1 MKILVVD
8 DDIQLATIIAFTL
21 QREGYTI
28 VNAHD
33 GVTALQLWEQ
43 EQPNLVLLDVNLP
56 QMDGYE
62 VLRRI
67 RAVGK
72 TPVLMLTVRNAEE
85 DMVSGLDLGADD
97 YITKPFSPRTLLA
110 RIRAVLRRIGEVP
123 ADDLTLGDFTLDLD
137 RQEVRRA
144 SEASI
149 KLTPLEFRLLHYL
162 LVNQNHVLSNDN
174 LIEHVWG
181 YSDTG
186 DKMLLKQLVRRL
198 RRKIER
204 DPATPRYLHNVAGV
218 GYVLEDALTRV
229 RE

>member
-97 YITKPFSPRTLLA
+97 YITK
-110 RIRAVLRRIGEVP
+110 
-123 ADDLTLGDFTLDLD
+123 
-137 RQEVRRA
+137 
-144 SEASI
+144 
-149 KLTPLEFRLLHYL
+149 
-162 LVNQNHVLSNDN
+162 
-174 LIEHVWG
+174 
-181 YSDTG
+181 
-186 DKMLLKQLVRRL
+186 
-198 RRKIER
+198 
-204 DPATPRYLHNVAGV
+204 
-218 GYVLEDALTRV
+218 
-229 RE
+229 